1 MKFKGDTTKPMA
13 GKTIQDVLDLVTSED
28 EVVDG
33 VAVLIANLKQQ
44 VLDAANG
51 TPEQQAAI
59 SAVFDKATSQ
69 KQKLADAL
77 IVNTPAA

>member
-1 MKFKGDTTKPMA
+1 MA
-13 GKTIQDVLDLVTSED
+13 GKTIDDVLELVTTED

-33 VAVLIANLKQQ
+33 VAVFITNLKQQ
-44 VLDAANG
+44 VIDAAKG

-59 SAVFDKATSQ
+59 SAVFDKVTQQ

-77 IVNTPAA
+77 IVNTPVAP